1 MRKKI
6 SEAERRRI
14 AKKHIQM
21 LHGMGFFDSLKS
33 VAKRAANVVTNTYSP
48 NAEAAVKKY
57 GDFTVSAF
65 EIIRKPVESVF
76 KGLLNAISLGK
87 FNEYKAKYD
96 DVFHLALIL
105 KLNRGNE
112 EVYLLTEKRP
122 NIHFTPVKSFTDHK
136 AALED
141 VILDNDF
148 KHITFAELIARTMA
162 IMGDKFHKYDPVNNN
177 CQIYIVA
184 LVNQLGVFKYN
195 DFILQ
200 NVRDF
205 VSGHTSGIATFI
217 TKLGHFTGRLTG
229 NAHAGNGPSPGL
241 AGVKHKKHHK
251 SRSYFGGAEPTPPSI
266 NSQGIKEIAISDFAP
281 WQQFL
286 ASLPAD
292 KVQQDLS
299 TLGTAGKVG
308 DLALTAAELI
318 PEVGE
323 FIAIGHQVANALIG
337 IFYKPKESIQ
347 QKLKKQGIDI
357 FMDDTMIVNP
367 EYPDTDPRH
376 YQLLLPG
383 GNLVAD
389 IKDQA
394 RYSALIFYQ
403 TVLGVDMTKW
413 IHLISPAEVKYLFPP
428 EDASWP
434 TKFGLLAQTHGHSNP
449 YLLKKSASE

>member
-21 LHGMGFFDSLKS
+21 LHGMGFFDSLKN

-57 GDFTVSAF
+57 GDFTVTAF

-87 FNEYKAKYD
+87 FNDYKEKYD

-122 NIHFTPVKSFTDHK
+122 NIHFTPVKSFSDHK

-141 VILDNDF
+141 VILDKDF
-148 KHITFAELIARTMA
+148 KHITFAELIARTMG

-177 CQIYIVA
+177 CQVYIVA

-200 NVRDF
+200 NARDF
-205 VSGHTSGIATFI
+205 VSGHTSGIATAI

-229 NAHAGNGPSPGL
+229 NGP
-241 AGVKHKKHHK
+241 
-251 SRSYFGGAEPTPPSI
+251 AEPTPPHI

-292 KVQQDLS
+292 KIQQDLS
-299 TLGTAGKVG
+299 TLGTAGKVV
-308 DLALTAAELI
+308 DLGLSAAELI

-337 IFYKPKESIQ
+337 IFYQPKESIQ

-367 EYPDTDPRH
+367 EYADTDHRH

-383 GNLVAD
+383 GNQVAD

-428 EDASWP
+428 EDGSWP
-434 TKFGLLAQTHGHSNP
+434 DKFGLLAQTHGHSNP

>member
-76 KGLLNAISLGK
+76 KGLLNVISLGK

-96 DVFHLALIL
+96 DVFHLSLIL
-105 KLNRGNE
+105 KLNRSPSPGLAGGE

-141 VILDNDF
+141 VILDKDF

-162 IMGDKFHKYDPVNNN
+162 IMGDKFHKYDPISNN
-177 CQIYIVA
+177 CQLYIVA
-184 LVNQLGVFKYN
+184 LVNQLGVFKHN

-229 NAHAGNGPSPGL
+229 NGP
-241 AGVKHKKHHK
+241 
-251 SRSYFGGAEPTPPSI
+251 AEPTPPYI
-266 NSQGIKEIAISDFAP
+266 NSQGIKVIAISDFAQ

-286 ASLPAD
+286 AAMPAD
-292 KVQQDLS
+292 KIQQDLS

-308 DLALTAAELI
+308 DLALSAAELI

-337 IFYKPKESIQ
+337 IFYQPKESIQ

-413 IHLISPAEVKYLFPP
+413 INKVSPAEVKYLFPP
-428 EDASWP
+428 EDATWP
-434 TKFGLLAQTHGHSNP
+434 EKFGLLAQVHGHSNP